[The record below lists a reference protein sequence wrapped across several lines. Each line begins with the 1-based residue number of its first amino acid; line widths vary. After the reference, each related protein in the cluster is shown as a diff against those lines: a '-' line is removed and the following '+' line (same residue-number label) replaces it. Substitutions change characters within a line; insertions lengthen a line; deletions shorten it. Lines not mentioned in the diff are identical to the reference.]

1 MIGVTAG
8 AFCAGVAA
16 ATHISKPKQ
25 AFIIS
30 SVLNLFKLT
39 PSENEEAVRNLRRTV
54 FSSQCRPIAGS
65 LKRRVY
71 CFILTGQREPGD
83 GHREMKF
90 AQVKLA
96 CFLSSQQRRR
106 RIIAIALPIVHG
118 TLHSPRCVSARSH
131 LRWWLG
137 SGNGALIDRRG
148 LYKIAHQAIKVAR
161 YPCPCRKLTL

>member
-1 MIGVTAG
+1 MNAVKVG
-8 AFCAGVAA
+8 AMRFVMR
-16 ATHISKPKQ
+16 HE
-25 AFIIS
+25 
-30 SVLNLFKLT
+30 LT

-118 TLHSPRCVSARSH
+118 TLHSPPMCF
-131 LRWWLG
+131 
-137 SGNGALIDRRG
+137 GAES
-148 LYKIAHQAIKVAR
+148 
-161 YPCPCRKLTL
+161 P